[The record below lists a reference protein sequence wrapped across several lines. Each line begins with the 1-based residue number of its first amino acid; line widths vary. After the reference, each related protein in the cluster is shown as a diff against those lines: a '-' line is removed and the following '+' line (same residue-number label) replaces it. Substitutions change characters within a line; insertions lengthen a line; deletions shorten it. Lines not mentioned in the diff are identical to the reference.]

1 MIIDY
6 DHNPAASYEQ
16 KLKSL
21 KESVQMAL
29 NEVGGGSTTKASSK
43 PSYTASEVGALP
55 TTGGTLSSTL
65 TVSSHSS
72 AIGTV
77 KQAYAAAKSVPSA
90 TNTNLTSL
98 SLEAGT
104 WVVTG
109 GVRFPNNATGYRRM
123 NIATTSENVNAD
135 VQLPALSG
143 ASTQLA
149 YTLIVSPTSTTTY
162 YLNCYHNA
170 GSALSLVA
178 GGGENGVNFIR
189 AVRIA

>member
-29 NEVGGGSTTKASSK
+29 NEVGGGYKHN
-43 PSYTASEVGALP
+43 
-55 TTGGTLSSTL
+55 GGTLPGTL
-65 TVSSHSS
+65 TLSSHSS
-72 AIGTV
+72 QIGTV
-77 KQAYAAAKSVPSA
+77 KQAYAEAKSVPSA

-123 NIATTSENVNAD
+123 NITTSSASPNAD